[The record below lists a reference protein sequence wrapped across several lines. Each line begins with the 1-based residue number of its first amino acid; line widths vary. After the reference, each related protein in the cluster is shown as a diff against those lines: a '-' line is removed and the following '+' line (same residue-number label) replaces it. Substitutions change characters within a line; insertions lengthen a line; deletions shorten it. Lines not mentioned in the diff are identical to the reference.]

1 VTQEAP
7 VFPGVSFAVK
17 LVRGWHFDPQPKVL
31 PPGGEF
37 SIASLWLRVFA
48 VKNHAPIDDE
58 SSS

>member
-1 VTQEAP
+1 MTQEAP
-7 VFPGVSFAVK
+7 VFPGVSFAAK
-17 LVRGWHFDPQPKVL
+17 LVSVWSFDPKPAGL
-31 PPGGEF
+31 PLQGEF